1 MLTIEGCARRLDRV
15 RSILADRELD
25 LLLLTDP
32 CHVYYVTG
40 CLPPWFALGAV
51 AIGADRSVLAA
62 SEPRSDGAS
71 VDEVRVAEAQ
81 SNATIRLDQADGI
94 ASLLAA
100 ELAGARRVGLDQGV
114 LGAAVLQRMDAAAF
128 ADVTPDL
135 LNLRR
140 RKDPDEVELIQAA
153 ARCVDAAYARA
164 AQVIEP
170 GLDELALYSELS
182 AAVVEEAGE
191 LPLRFGQDF
200 QCGSP
205 GGPPRRRPAG
215 ADELW
220 ILDLG
225 VNYRGY
231 YADASRVFAVT
242 APTDEQERAHRQA
255 VDTLAE
261 VKRMA
266 RPGVACLDLFNLA
279 RERMDE
285 IVPGGMFHHL
295 GHGIGLCPHERPYL
309 NPAWPDGVL
318 AEGDVITVEPGVYGD
333 GLRGGVRVEDDM
345 LVTADGVRTLI
356 HAPKSLRP
364 LERDG

>member
-1 MLTIEGCARRLDRV
+1 MRGNRV
-15 RSILADRELD
+15 KEKLNKGE
-25 LLLLTDP
+25 
-32 CHVYYVTG
+32 
-40 CLPPWFALGAV
+40 V
-51 AIGADRSVLAA
+51 AIAVGGHSNTGDTIDFLGPLGFDGIWLEGEHGSVSWGGIGDLSRAC
-62 SEPRSDGAS
+62 DLWGMAS
-71 VDEVRVAEAQ
+71 VA
-81 SNATIRLDQADGI
+81 RLHQNDP
-94 ASLLAA
+94 
-100 ELAGARRVGLDQGV
+100 GV
-114 LGAAVLQRMDAAAF
+114 ITR
-128 ADVTPDL
+128 
-135 LNLRR
+135 
-140 RKDPDEVELIQAA
+140 
-153 ARCVDAAYARA
+153 
-164 AQVIEP
+164 
-170 GLDELALYSELS
+170 
-182 AAVVEEAGE
+182 
-191 LPLRFGQDF
+191 
-200 QCGSP
+200 
-205 GGPPRRRPAG
+205 
-215 ADELW
+215 

-242 APTDEQERAHRQA
+242 TPTDEQERAHRQA

-364 LERDG
+364 LERDA

>member
-51 AIGADRSVLAA
+51 AIGADRSVLAT
-62 SEPRSDGAS
+62 SEPRSDGAT
-71 VDEVRVAEAQ
+71 VDDVRVAEAQ

-94 ASLLAA
+94 AALLAP
-100 ELAGARRVGLDQGV
+100 ELAGARRVGLDQGP
-114 LGAAVLQRMDAAAF
+114 LGAAVLQRLDAAF

-135 LNLRR
+135 LRLRR
-140 RKDPDEVELIQAA
+140 RKDPDEIELIQVA
-153 ARCVDAAYARA
+153 ARCIDAAYARA

-170 GLDELALYSELS
+170 GLDELALYNELS

-205 GGPPRRRPAG
+205 GGAPRRRRAR

-242 APTDEQERAHRQA
+242 SPGDEQVRAHQQA

-279 RERMDE
+279 CERMDE

-295 GHGIGLCPHERPYL
+295 GHGIGLCPHEPPYL
-309 NPAWPDGVL
+309 NPAWPDAVL
-318 AEGDVITVEPGVYGD
+318 AEGDVITVEPGVYGP